1 MLDKHNKSA
10 IIIYT
15 IADKA
20 INERNNIMEYKLLPP
35 LREDK
40 ILKLEHFPSAFHAA
54 VFRLWETV
62 KVERLA
68 LALNTDTATV
78 EKAAYD
84 MGLPVQKYNPDWE
97 TRGYITTIRNA
108 WHILP
113 YDQLLTLLGWDEEK
127 LAVILKEDDFLSHK
141 LGFFKPYCERVQPK
155 ELSEED
161 EKKLRDIKDTCS
173 VMCQNLFDGARV
185 FDFNYDSFR
194 HDTSRNNDDS
204 LRLVFSY
211 CGLYASVLDEDISIS
226 YPEKLFATYKEAG
239 VNAVWLH
246 LALYRVVPF
255 CFDEKYSEGYKERQ
269 ERLRKICE
277 LAAKYDIKIFVY
289 LNEPRCMPLEFFK
302 NYPEMQGRIA
312 DLNAAMCLS
321 DPRVLE
327 YLRYG
332 VRTLCEAVPG
342 IGGFFCI
349 NMSEN
354 LTHCKSRTEGTECL
368 KCKDIPEYKQISDIV
383 RIIYEESSKVN
394 PKIRTIAWTWAWE
407 RSMPEED
414 IRRCIDL
421 MPKEVIIQS
430 NSETKMDFTIGGIS
444 GKVAD
449 YSMSLT
455 GPGPLAKSVW
465 KYAIE
470 KGHDVCAKV
479 QVNNTWECS
488 TLPYVPVFERIRD
501 HMKALRETGVKHL
514 MLSWTLGGCPS
525 INLQIASETLRDPSE
540 ERYDCILRD
549 AYGDDA
555 SMIKKAAGWLSEAYK
570 EFPFDIMAVYKGPQN
585 AGPSNLLY
593 GEPSGFEAT
602 MTCYAFDDL
611 DSWRSIY
618 PRDIYIDQLKK
629 LCEKWKEGLSYIEH
643 LPTDHSFRQMAYG
656 GYYIFRSCYLQS
668 EFVNNRNSDDKSY
681 LASIVKEEEQI
692 ALATYELMQKNSL
705 IGYEAANH
713 YYYNRGML
721 AEKVIVCRQLL
732 AKYENRS

>member
-1 MLDKHNKSA
+1 MKR
-10 IIIYT
+10 II
-15 IADKA
+15 
-20 INERNNIMEYKLLPP
+20 IMEYNLLPP
-35 LREDK
+35 VREDMV
-40 ILKLEHFPSAFHAA
+40 LKLEHFPSAFHAA

-62 KVERLA
+62 KADRIA
-68 LALNTDTATV
+68 LALDTDTATV
-78 EKAAYD
+78 EKAASD

-97 TRGYITTIRNA
+97 KRGYITTIRNV

-141 LGFFKPYCERVQPK
+141 LGFFKPYCERVQPR
-155 ELSEED
+155 ELSEE
-161 EKKLRDIKDTCS
+161 EETKLRSIKETCS
-173 VMCQNLFDGARV
+173 VMCGDLFDGARV

-194 HDTSRNNDDS
+194 NYPDETKDDS

-211 CGLYASVLDEDISIS
+211 CGLYANVLDEDISLS
-226 YPEKLFATYKEAG
+226 YPEKLFATYREAG

-255 CFDEKYSEGYKERQ
+255 YLDEKYSEGYELRQ
-269 ERLRKICE
+269 KRLRNICE

-302 NYPEMQGRIA
+302 KYPEMQGKITY
-312 DLNAAMCLS
+312 LNAAMCLS

-332 VRTLCEAVPG
+332 VRTLCEAVPC
-342 IGGFFCI
+342 IGGFFTI

-354 LTHCKSRTEGTECL
+354 LTHCKSRTEGTECE
-368 KCKDIPEYKQISDIV
+368 KCRDIPKYIMISDIV
-383 RIIYEESSKVN
+383 RAIYEEATGVD
-394 PKIRTIAWTWAWE
+394 PKIKVIAWTWAWD
-407 RSMPEED
+407 RSMTPEEMK
-414 IRRCIDL
+414 ICIDRI
-421 MPKEVIIQS
+421 PKQVIIQS
-430 NSETKMDFTIGGIS
+430 NSETRMDFTVGGVS
-444 GKVAD
+444 GKVGD

-455 GPGPLAKSVW
+455 GPGPLARSIW
-465 KYAIE
+465 EYAIE

-501 HMKALRETGVKHL
+501 HMKSLRKTGVRHL

-525 INLQIASETLRDPSE
+525 INLRIASETLRDPSE
-540 ERYDCILRD
+540 ERFDAILRD
-549 AYGDDA
+549 TYGNEA
-555 SMIKKAAGWLSEAYK
+555 ENIKKAAAQFSEAYK
-570 EFPFDIMAVYKGPQN
+570 EFPFDIGVVYKGPQN

-593 GEPSGFEAT
+593 DKPSGFNAT
-602 MTCYAFDDL
+602 MTCYAYDDL

-618 PRDIYIDQLKK
+618 PRDIYIDQLRK
-629 LCEKWKEGLSYIEH
+629 LCEKWKQGLSYIEH
-643 LPTDHSFRQMAYG
+643 LPREHSFRQMAYG

-668 EFVNNRNSDDKSY
+668 EFVNNRENADKAY
-681 LASIVKEEEQI
+681 LADIAREEEQI
-692 ALATYELMQKNSL
+692 ALATYELMLNNSL

-721 AEKVIVCRQLL
+721 VEKVIVCRELVR
-732 AKYENRS
+732 KYLS